1 MGHERCGLP
10 IGATAQAC
18 LQTARPT
25 RGPLIRALP
34 SATRPLVRPRLSRA
48 DYSRIV
54 RVVALVIEVAVVVL
68 VAYLV
73 YGAVAG
79 LGRRRRPG
87 LPTGGRWQAH
97 HYAENGHTVVSVA
110 RLSPA
115 GEVTEEHV
123 VARIPDSDDDWSRKF
138 VAAKQEAEERA
149 FHLNADSD

>member
-1 MGHERCGLP
+1 L
-10 IGATAQAC
+10 
-18 LQTARPT
+18 
-25 RGPLIRALP
+25 
-34 SATRPLVRPRLSRA
+34 RA

-54 RVVALVIEVAVVVL
+54 RVLALVVEVAVVVL
-68 VAYLV
+68 LVYLV

-87 LPTGGRWQAH
+87 LPTGGRWRAR
-97 HYAENGHTVVSVA
+97 HYAEDGHTIVSVA
-110 RLSPA
+110 RMSTA
-115 GEVTEEHV
+115 EEVIEEHV